1 MKITLD
7 SIFGELLEE
16 YPHTE
21 MVLKKYL
28 GEAYCLSC
36 PGKMFDTI
44 GNGASIHG
52 LNDEEAG
59 AMLRDLQ
66 VVVDQYES
74 GALKREE
81 HRGSSADDGATGV
94 AGQGDS
100 ADGNEGGQG
109 GDAGTHGSSG
119 TAKGGSSTDDDIIG
133 SPWWVSWGDDNTDDE

>member
-1 MKITLD
+1 MKVTLD

-21 MVLKKYL
+21 LVLKKYL

-59 AMLRDLQ
+59 AMLADLQ

-81 HRGSSADDGATGV
+81 HVSGGGNGV
-94 AGQGDS
+94 AGAG
-100 ADGNEGGQG
+100 GEGAAGAG
-109 GDAGTHGSSG
+109 GGAAG
-119 TAKGGSSTDDDIIG
+119 ATDDDIIG
-133 SPWWVSWGDDNTDDE
+133 SPWWVSWGDDEE

>member
-52 LNDEEAG
+52 LSDKEAG

-74 GALKREE
+74 GELKREE
-81 HRGSSADDGATGV
+81 HGGGASAV
-94 AGQGDS
+94 GD
-100 ADGNEGGQG
+100 NEGGQS
-109 GDAGTHGSSG
+109 GDAGAQGSSG
-119 TAKGGSSTDDDIIG
+119 AGKGDSSSDDDIIG
-133 SPWWVSWGDDNTDDE
+133 SPWWVSWGDEDTDDE

>member
-1 MKITLD
+1 MKVTPD

-21 MVLKKYL
+21 LVLKKHL

-74 GALKREE
+74 GELKREE
-81 HRGSSADDGATGV
+81 HGGDGGDDADTGAGEGG
-94 AGQGDS
+94 AGGTTGDS
-100 ADGNEGGQG
+100 SNAV
-109 GDAGTHGSSG
+109 
-119 TAKGGSSTDDDIIG
+119 GGSADDDIIG
-133 SPWWVSWGDDNTDDE
+133 SPWWVSWGDDEE